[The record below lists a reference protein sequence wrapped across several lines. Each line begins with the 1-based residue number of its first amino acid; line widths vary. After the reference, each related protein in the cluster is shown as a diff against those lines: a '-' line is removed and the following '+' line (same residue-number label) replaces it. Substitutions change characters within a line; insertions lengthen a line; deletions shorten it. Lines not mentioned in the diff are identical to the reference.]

1 MIQRSLKTWIKIR
14 RIVYQ
19 LLLEKWD
26 AAEKEFIDEKQRKK
40 EKKRVKKIAY
50 KEEKNLSTSLFTSS
64 IKMLGIKVKVKS
76 ILRNYK
82 EEVKEYIL
90 LIKKYLKRSP
100 TLEIDSLIRGKQ
112 NFRPKLRI
120 IDLVQEVTKE
130 MLIEM
135 IQTTY
140 SELYV
145 RKANK
150 Y

>member
-90 LIKKYLKRSP
+90 LIKTYLKRSP
-100 TLEIDSLIRGKQ
+100 TLEIDSLIGGKQ

-145 RKANK
+145 R
-150 Y
+150 

>member
-50 KEEKNLSTSLFTSS
+50 KEEKKLSTSLFTSS

-90 LIKKYLKRSP
+90 LIKTYLKRSP
-100 TLEIDSLIRGKQ
+100 TLEIDSLIGGKQ

>member
-1 MIQRSLKTWIKIR
+1 LKTWLKIR
-14 RIVYQ
+14 RIVYR

-40 EKKRVKKIAY
+40 ERKRVKKIAF
-50 KEEKNLSTSLFTSS
+50 KEEKKLSTSLFPSS
-64 IKMLGIKVKVKS
+64 IKTLAIKTKVKS

-82 EEVKEYIL
+82 EEVKEYIS
-90 LIKKYLKRSP
+90 LIKTYLRRSP
-100 TLEIDSLIRGKQ
+100 TLEIESVIRGKS

-135 IQTTY
+135 IQTTF
-140 SELYV
+140 SELFIH
-145 RKANK
+145 KANK

>member
-90 LIKKYLKRSP
+90 LIKTYLKRSP